1 MKKIGFVQVNFRQ
14 GPVAYNAHYLPYSA
28 GIILSYA
35 LSHDHI
41 KSQWKLADLI
51 WRRDPIES
59 TAQQLKHNDIVAFST
74 YVWNRR
80 YSYALAERVK
90 ELNPD
95 CVIVFGGPE
104 PAITDPKLFEK
115 HPFMDLVIVMEG
127 EITFKRVLEA
137 FGTDYRSVPGLLINQ
152 DGAAIDTG
160 PSERINNLEEI
171 PSPYLTG
178 IFDQI
183 IADNPGVTWNA
194 TLESNRGCPYQCTF
208 CDWGSLTYNKVKKF
222 NLERVFDELDW
233 IGRYCGFVTLTDA
246 NFGMFMERDSMIAD
260 KLIEVQHRYGRLTNF
275 TMTWAKNQ
283 KNDVVKLAKRLMEN
297 SPRSNTGLTVSVQSM
312 DQNVLENIKRKN
324 LDQHKIDEIFAIC
337 DRENIPVYTELILG
351 LPGETE
357 LSWKENFWKILRAG
371 NHYGISILHAALI
384 ENAEMNLVQK
394 KLWRLE
400 HTEMWDYMSG
410 TYSHGE
416 VEESLNIVVGTRDI
430 SRAKMLDLMV
440 WNSFIQTFH
449 INGLTTYV
457 ARFLARR
464 GIDYSDFYNQLYE
477 YICQDPWFVKEFA
490 DTKFY
495 YQRWTEQ
502 GRVAHP
508 KIGNVEIMGWN
519 LHNRTT
525 LNLYAEQR
533 MDHVYD
539 LVENF
544 IAENYNIKELSQLML
559 FQKSSLIDYNKLKH
573 MPMMLNFDYD
583 FFGYI
588 LDDTELNV
596 PTTFTFESKEDHD
609 MTFEMFLE
617 QIWYS
622 RKRNFH
628 KLRVSKQSLVLEA
641 V

>member
-14 GPVAYNAHYLPYSA
+14 GPLAYNAHYLPYSA

-35 LSHDHI
+35 LSQDHI
-41 KSQWKLADLI
+41 KSQWELADLI

-80 YSYALAERVK
+80 YNYALAQRVK

-104 PAITDPKLFEK
+104 PAITDPRLFEK
-115 HPFMDLVIVMEG
+115 HPFMDVVIVMEG

-137 FGTDYRSVPGLLINQ
+137 FGSDYQSVPGLLINR

-160 PSERINNLEEI
+160 PSERINNLEEV

-183 IADNPGVTWNA
+183 IADNPDVTWNA

-233 IGRYCGFVTLTDA
+233 IGQHCGFVTLTDA

-283 KNDVVKLAKRLMEN
+283 KNDVVKLAKRLMEH
-297 SPRSNTGLTVSVQSM
+297 SPRTNTGLTVSVQSM

-357 LSWKENFWKILRAG
+357 LTWKENFWKIFRAG
-371 NHYGISILHAALI
+371 NHHGVSILHAALI

-416 VEESLNIVVGTRDI
+416 IDESLNIVVGTRDI
-430 SRAKMLDLMV
+430 PRTNMLDLMV

-457 ARFLARR
+457 ARFLACQ
-464 GIDYSDFYNQLYE
+464 GIDYSDFYNRLYD
-477 YICQDPWFVKEFA
+477 YVCQDAWFAKEFA

-495 YQRWTEQ
+495 YQRWTDQ
-502 GRVAHP
+502 GRVQHP
-508 KIGNVEIMGWN
+508 KIGNVEVMGWN
-519 LHNRTT
+519 LHNRIT
-525 LNLYAEQR
+525 LNMHAEHR
-533 MDHVYD
+533 VDYVYD

-544 IAENYNIKELSQLML
+544 IAENYDVKELSQLML
-559 FQKSSLIDYNKLKH
+559 FQKSSLIDYTKLKH
-573 MPMMLNFDYD
+573 MPLVLDFDYD

-588 LDDTELNV
+588 LDNTELNV
-596 PTTFTFESKEDHD
+596 PTRFTFNSKEDPD

-617 QIWYS
+617 HIWFS

-628 KLRVSKQSLVLEA
+628 KVKISKQVLELAA